1 MVWPHVYGK
10 PRSLLSG
17 DGREFPNDT
26 TRAVYE
32 RWSIVHQPRGGTS
45 YHRFSN
51 SPMTRLA
58 ARFAEDWPEYLPAAA
73 STYNASTS
81 DAT

>member
-1 MVWPHVYGK
+1 MEH
-10 PRSLLSG
+10 
-17 DGREFPNDT
+17 
-26 TRAVYE
+26 RA
-32 RWSIVHQPRGGTS
+32 PATGGTS

-51 SPMTRLA
+51 SPMSRLA
-58 ARFAEDWPEYLPAAA
+58 ARFGEDWPEYLPAAA